1 MTGEFFYQTEQFKLF
16 SSFRIPKL
24 ALSFVSFRKCKCL
37 LQILTTQLKGYTN
50 FLIDFEVEQAIYR
63 VKEVVLYCSVC
74 SSQETYFQSDAYLCF
89 ILLVR
94 GQEPQFKLFG

>member
-1 MTGEFFYQTEQFKLF
+1 MQV
-16 SSFRIPKL
+16 
-24 ALSFVSFRKCKCL
+24 FV
-37 LQILTTQLKGYTN
+37 TN
-50 FLIDFEVEQAIYR
+50 SNHSTKRLYKFLIDFEVEQAIYR